1 VWGGALVDNDIG
13 PMIYSGYLPRALAD
27 GRHVPAPPPLI
38 TGNGLTAIPGALA
51 QLSAGVSAQKI
62 VVTL

>member
-1 VWGGALVDNDIG
+1 
-13 PMIYSGYLPRALAD
+13 MIYADYLPRALAD

-38 TGNGLTAIPGALA
+38 TGNGLAAIPGALTR
-51 QLSAGVSAQKI
+51 LGAGVSAQKI